1 LKLPAKFS
9 GEQDVQTISSTA
21 PGVVI
26 TPLNK
31 RWIDDPRK
39 RVNVKNHAPLGWPAK
54 AGVFPF
60 FALRDAA
67 TAVAPNAD
75 GAGPFQCSLH
85 LDPAVGSEEA
95 RNIAAA
101 PTTNDVLRRFNRET
115 EWLAAGILGVLIFA
129 ALMLAT
135 SIQEGQPKAVDQAK
149 EERQTDGN
157 ALVNANPDTLC
168 KAVGLLAESFTGEV
182 SSSPQETPLSRI
194 ETAASMQIPALELT
208 SGGNEPA
215 LPGER
220 RGLRHIGNDCA
231 TGAGNPA
238 TSEGAA
244 EADEIRNA
252 QEINSE
258 Y

>member
-1 LKLPAKFS
+1 
-9 GEQDVQTISSTA
+9 
-21 PGVVI
+21 
-26 TPLNK
+26 
-31 RWIDDPRK
+31 
-39 RVNVKNHAPLGWPAK
+39 
-54 AGVFPF
+54 
-60 FALRDAA
+60 
-67 TAVAPNAD
+67 
-75 GAGPFQCSLH
+75 
-85 LDPAVGSEEA
+85 VGSEEA

-115 EWLAAGILGVLIFA
+115 EWFAAGILGVLIFA

-182 SSSPQETPLSRI
+182 SSGQATSVDHGFASPQETPLSRI